1 MIYGIIAVCVY
12 IVIFIIEMGKP
23 KDDRFWNK

>member
-1 MIYGIIAVCVY
+1 MVYGIIAVCIY
-12 IVIFIIEMGKP
+12 IVICIIELCKP